1 MTPDAQV
8 IHERALELAEK
19 DLVSIALLLDCPG
32 WTYLQR
38 RLSEKRDQLRD
49 AIADDNDLTDAQTRQ
64 LRHERKILSDILRLP
79 HQDRQAHQGTIA
91 NAKAKAAGPSRG

>member
-38 RLSEKRDQLRD
+38 RLSETRD
-49 AIADDNDLTDAQTRQ
+49 AIRATIADDDSLTDADIRRLRAKAQT
-64 LRHERKILSDILRLP
+64 LTEILHLP
-79 HQDRQAHQGTIA
+79 HNDRTAHQSTVA
-91 NAKAKAAGPSRG
+91 RAKLKHAGPSRG